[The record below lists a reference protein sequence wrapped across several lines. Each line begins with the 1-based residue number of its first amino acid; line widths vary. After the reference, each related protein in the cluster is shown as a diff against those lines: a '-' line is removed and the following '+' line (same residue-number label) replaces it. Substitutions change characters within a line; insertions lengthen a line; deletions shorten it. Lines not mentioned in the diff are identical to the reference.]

1 MKINSRTLHR
11 DLGYFFTG
19 LIIAFSVSGLLL
31 NHRQDFN
38 PLQYEYESIEIQIPE
53 KLLTENITDS
63 TVIKVNSEINI
74 TDNIRRYGV
83 HKDIVWVSYK
93 NADLQY
99 DKNTGKGVFKRFI
112 PTPVIAQMA
121 QLHMSISKYWIY
133 YSDIFAISLIIIAV
147 TGMIFPKGRNSFRKY
162 GWKLTIAGLIFPLIF
177 LFFLS

>member
-19 LIIAFSVSGLLL
+19 LIIAFSLSGLLL

-38 PLQYEYESIEIQIPE
+38 PLKYEYESREIQIPE
-53 KLLTENITDS
+53 SMLVENVTDS
-63 TVIKVNSEINI
+63 IVTELNKEINI
-74 TDNIRRYGV
+74 TDNVRRYGV
-83 HKDIVWVSYK
+83 YKDIVWISYK
-93 NADLQY
+93 NADLEYNKQ
-99 DKNTGKGVFKRFI
+99 TGKGVFKRFI

-133 YSDIFAISLIIIAV
+133 YSDIFAISLIIIAI

-162 GWKLTIAGLIFPLIF
+162 GWKLTIAGLVFPLIF